1 MPTTEH
7 ECSGAQNGC
16 DWPPHHARPSPSM
29 PKDSTTSTVAKD
41 EEDEEEDDNDE
52 AVSLR
57 LPLLLGLALLALLSG
72 LPGPPAATATPA
84 FTTLT
89 GAHAPGK
96 AHSSAACVPVM

>member
-7 ECSGAQNGC
+7 ACSGAQNGC

-41 EEDEEEDDNDE
+41 EEEEEEDEEEDDDDE

-57 LPLLLGLALLALLSG
+57 VPLLLGLPLVLPGLLG
-72 LPGPPAATATPA
+72 LPADPA

-89 GAHAPGK
+89 GAPAPGK
-96 AHSSAACVPVM
+96 AHSSAACAPV